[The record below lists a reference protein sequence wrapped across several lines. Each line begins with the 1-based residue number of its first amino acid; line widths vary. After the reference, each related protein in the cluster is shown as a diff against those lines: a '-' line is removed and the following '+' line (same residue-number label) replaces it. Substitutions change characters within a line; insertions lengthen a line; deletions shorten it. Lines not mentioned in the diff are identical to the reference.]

1 MRRRERARLW
11 RPTASGRRRAAAL
24 SGTTQ
29 VSVAVVACA
38 LWVALAMPGL
48 QLVPGVGRSADADV
62 AISLQSALL
71 GIDDGG
77 RSHLSA
83 SQRASL
89 RALGLDPSKGA
100 LSRAL
105 LRDPGT
111 TSNAALVAQVD
122 ASIVS
127 AGDSATPS
135 DGPGDAPSPPSAPAS
150 DSATEPTLSIAP
162 RPKRPVHSPTPATPP
177 VTPPPTSSPK
187 APVAPK
193 PQPPAP
199 QPAPPPVAP
208 RTAPP
213 TAPPTGPPALLLQ
226 SIVFTT
232 TPPANA
238 LAGSTPYV
246 VAAIADSGLPVAF
259 DADPA
264 SAGICTVSGSSVVPI
279 GPGTCVVDADQPG
292 DARYLAAARVRQ
304 SFLVR
309 SPAAAARS
317 VQTIAFTSSP
327 PTGAVIGGAP
337 YVLAATA
344 SSSLPVTFS
353 LSSGSAG
360 VCTLAGSVVSFVGSG
375 TCRVFAD
382 QSGNGSYLAASEEQ
396 QAFAVGLVPQTI
408 VFASTPPAGAVVG
421 DPAYDVVASASSGLA
436 VVFSAAPASAGVCTV
451 TGSSVVP
458 VGAGTCLLNADQF
471 GNATYRAAVVQ
482 QSFTVGA
489 GAASQSVQTIQ
500 MTSTP
505 PAGAVIGGSPYTVS
519 ATASSGLPVTLAVEP
534 ASAGVCTLAGTT
546 VSFTGAGTCTVDA
559 DQSGN
564 SSYLPAAQVQQ
575 SFAVGLVP
583 QSISF
588 GSTPPPNA
596 LVGDAPYAV
605 AASSSSGIAVGFT
618 AAPSSAGVCTVTGT
632 DVTLVGTG
640 TCTIDADQ
648 PGNATYAPAVT
659 VQQSFTVRA
668 PSLSIQSINF
678 TSSPPPGAVVGGATY
693 TVSATASSGLPVSFS
708 LGAGSAGVCTLTGS
722 TVSFV
727 GAGTCTVN
735 ANQGGDASY
744 LPAPESQQS
753 FSVSLRTQTIS
764 FTSMPPAG
772 AVVGDPAYAVGAAA
786 GSGLAVTFTA
796 APSSAGVCTVAGAS
810 VTLVGVGTCTIN
822 ANQSGNA
829 SYGAA
834 AQVQQSF
841 AVAAPSASG
850 QTITFTTTAPSGAT
864 IGGPAYI
871 VAASASSGLG
881 VSFSLAAGSAGVCT
895 LSGSTVSFVGA
906 GTCTID
912 ADQAG
917 NASYAAAS
925 QAHQSFAVGLTGQ
938 AIAFTSSPPV
948 GANAG
953 DPAYAVSATASSG
966 LAVTFSAAASS
977 AGICTVSGSAVALV
991 GVGTCT
997 IDANQAGDATHAAA
1011 PQAQQSFSIGIAAAP
1026 SVQSITFTSAPPSGA
1041 TAGGG
1046 PYPVSASASS
1056 GLAVTFSADAS
1067 SAGVCTVS
1075 GATVT
1080 VVGVGT
1086 CTVDADQSGNASYAA
1101 AAQAQQSFAVSLAP
1115 QTISFSSVPPG
1126 GANVGDP
1133 AYAVAAGASSG
1144 LAVTL
1149 TIDGSSAGAC
1159 TISGGAVTFV
1169 AAGTCT
1175 VDADQAGNGTYGAA
1189 PRAQQSFAV
1198 TNPAP
1203 SQSVQSI
1210 AFTTTAPAT
1219 AAVGG
1224 AGYTAAASASSGLPV
1239 ALTVDA
1245 SSAGVCT
1252 LAGSTVSFTST
1263 GTCTIDANQAG
1274 DASYLAAPQV
1284 QQSIAVGL
1292 AAQTISFTSA
1302 PPGGATAGGATYIV
1316 SATASS
1322 GLAVTFGIAPG
1333 SAGVC
1338 TLSGSVVSFTAA
1350 GTCTIRANQAGN
1362 GAYAAAPQAQQ
1373 SFTVGAAA
1381 KSVQTIQ
1388 FTSSAPSGAVVG
1400 SGTYVVAATASSG
1413 LAVALSV
1420 DASSAGVCTLAGST
1434 VSFVGAGTCTIDA
1447 NQTGNASYAAAPQ
1460 AQQSFAV
1467 SLRSQAI
1474 SFLTQPPASPSL
1486 GGSYD
1491 VSASATSGLTV
1502 AYAVSAGSAGVCTIS
1517 GSHVSMI
1524 GAGTCVVTA
1533 NQSGNGTYR
1542 AAAQV
1547 EQSFTIP
1554 RASQTI
1560 TFTSTTPNADKHD
1573 PPYTVTA
1580 TASSGLA
1587 VVFSVDA
1594 SSAGVCSISGSTVSF
1609 SARGTCVIYANEG
1622 GDADWL
1628 PAPQVQQVIEVKNH
1642 TPG

>member
-1 MRRRERARLW
+1 M
-11 RPTASGRRRAAAL
+11 
-24 SGTTQ
+24 TQ
-29 VSVAVVACA
+29 ICVAVVACA

-48 QLVPGVGRSADADV
+48 QLVPGIGRSADADV

-77 RSHLSA
+77 HSGLSA

-89 RALGLDPSKGA
+89 RALGLDPSNSA

-105 LRDPGT
+105 LRDPGAAPD
-111 TSNAALVAQVD
+111 AALVAQVD
-122 ASIVS
+122 ASI
-127 AGDSATPS
+127 ASATDAATPG
-135 DGPGDAPSPPSAPAS
+135 DGPADAPAPPSAPAS
-150 DSATEPTLSIAP
+150 SRGVSDISSEPTLSVAP
-162 RPKRPVHSPTPATPP
+162 RPPVHSPGP
-177 VTPPPTSSPK
+177 VTSSPTSPPTPK

-208 RTAPP
+208 
-213 TAPPTGPPALLLQ
+213 PALLLQ

-232 TPPANA
+232 IPPANA
-238 LAGSTPYV
+238 LVGSTPYV
-246 VAAIADSGLPVAF
+246 VAATADSGLPVVFA
-259 DADPA
+259 ADPA
-264 SAGICTVSGSSVVPI
+264 SAGICTVSGSSVLPT

-292 DARYLAAARVRQ
+292 DARYRAAARVRQ

-309 SPAAAARS
+309 SPAAPSRS
-317 VQTIAFTSSP
+317 LQTIVFTSSP
-327 PTGAVIGGAP
+327 PAGAVIGGAP

-344 SSSLPVTFS
+344 SSGLPVAFS

-360 VCTLAGSVVSFVGSG
+360 VCTLTGSVVSFVGSG
-375 TCRVFAD
+375 TCRVFAA
-382 QSGNGSYLAASEEQ
+382 QSGNSSYLEADEQ
-396 QAFAVGLVPQTI
+396 QQSFAVELVPQTI
-408 VFASTPPAGAVVG
+408 VFTSTPPSGAVVG
-421 DPAYDVVASASSGLA
+421 DPAYAVVASASSGLP

-471 GNATYRAAVVQ
+471 GNATYRAASVQ

-500 MTSTP
+500 MTSSP
-505 PAGAVIGGSPYTVS
+505 PAGAVIGGSPYAVS
-519 ATASSGLPVTLAVEP
+519 ATASSGLPVALAVEP

-559 DQSGN
+559 DQSGDA
-564 SSYLPAAQVQQ
+564 SYLPAAQVRQT
-575 SFAVGLVP
+575 FAVGLVP

-596 LVGDAPYAV
+596 LVGDPPYAV
-605 AASSSSGIAVGFT
+605 TASSSSGIAVAFT
-618 AAPSSAGVCTVTGT
+618 AAPSSAGVCTVTGA
-632 DVTLVGTG
+632 DVTLVGAG

-659 VQQSFTVRA
+659 VQQSFAVRA
-668 PSLSIQSINF
+668 PSRSIQSINF

-693 TVSATASSGLPVSFS
+693 AVSATASSGLPVSFS

-727 GAGTCTVN
+727 GAGTCTV
-735 ANQGGDASY
+735 AADQGGDASY
-744 LPAPESQQS
+744 LAAPGAQQS
-753 FSVSLRTQTIS
+753 FAVSLRTQTIS
-764 FTSMPPAG
+764 FTSTPPAG
-772 AVVGDPAYAVGAAA
+772 AVVGDPAYAVGATA

-796 APSSAGVCTVAGAS
+796 AASSAGVCTVAGAT
-810 VTLVGVGTCTIN
+810 VTLVGVGTCTID
-822 ANQSGNA
+822 ANQSGDA
-829 SYGAA
+829 SYRAA

-864 IGGPAYI
+864 IGGPTYT
-871 VAASASSGLG
+871 VAASASSGLA
-881 VSFSLAAGSAGVCT
+881 VSFSLGAGSAGVCT
-895 LSGSTVSFVGA
+895 LTGSTVSFVGA

-912 ADQAG
+912 ADQPG
-917 NASYAAAS
+917 NTSYAAAP
-925 QAHQSFAVGLTGQ
+925 QAHQSFAVGLAGQ
-938 AIAFTSSPPV
+938 AITFTSSPPV

-953 DPAYAVSATASSG
+953 DPAYVVSATASSG

-991 GVGTCT
+991 GSGTCT

-1026 SVQSITFTSAPPSGA
+1026 SVQSITFTSAAPSGA

-1046 PYPVSASASS
+1046 PYAVSASASS

-1067 SAGVCTVS
+1067 SAGVCSVS

-1086 CTVDADQSGNASYAA
+1086 CTVDANQSGDAGYEAA
-1101 AAQAQQSFAVSLAP
+1101 PQVQQSFAVGLAP
-1115 QTISFSSVPPG
+1115 QTISFGSVPPG

-1149 TIDGSSAGAC
+1149 TIDASSAGVC

-1175 VDADQAGNGTYGAA
+1175 IDADQAGNSTYAAA

-1224 AGYTAAASASSGLPV
+1224 AGYTVAASASSGLPV

-1274 DASYLAAPQV
+1274 DASYLAASQV

-1292 AAQTISFTSA
+1292 AAQTISFTSS
-1302 PPGGATAGGATYIV
+1302 PPGGAAAGGPAYTV

-1322 GLAVTFGIAPG
+1322 GLAVTFGIAPA
-1333 SAGVC
+1333 SAGIC
-1338 TLSGSVVSFTAA
+1338 TLSGSLVSFTAA
-1350 GTCTIRANQAGN
+1350 GTCTVRANQAGN

-1373 SFTVGAAA
+1373 SFTVGSGAPS

-1400 SGTYVVAATASSG
+1400 GGAYAVSATASSG
-1413 LAVALSV
+1413 LAVALTI
-1420 DASSAGVCTLAGST
+1420 DAASTGVCTLAGST

-1447 NQTGNASYAAAPQ
+1447 NQSGNGSYQAAPQ
-1460 AQQSFAV
+1460 VQQSFAV
-1467 SLRSQAI
+1467 GLRSQAI
-1474 SFLTQPPASPSL
+1474 SFVTQPPASPSV
-1486 GGSYD
+1486 GETYD
-1491 VSASATSGLTV
+1491 VSASATSGLAVT
-1502 AYAVSAGSAGVCTIS
+1502 YAVSAGSAGICTIS
-1517 GSHVSMI
+1517 GSHVSMV

-1533 NQSGNGTYR
+1533 NQSGDGTYR

-1547 EQSFTIP
+1547 QQSFTIA

-1560 TFTSTTPNADKHD
+1560 TFTSTAPNADKHD

-1609 SARGTCVIYANEG
+1609 SARGTCVIYANQP